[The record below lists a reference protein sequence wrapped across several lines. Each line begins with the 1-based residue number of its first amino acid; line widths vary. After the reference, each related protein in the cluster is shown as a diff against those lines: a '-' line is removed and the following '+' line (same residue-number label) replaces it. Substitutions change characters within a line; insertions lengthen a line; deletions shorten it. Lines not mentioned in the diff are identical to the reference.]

1 MKHRDI
7 AQYMP
12 DGYAMIA
19 ELFFVTLL
27 AVINRSHV

>member
-7 AQYMP
+7 AKYMP
-12 DGYAMIA
+12 DRYAMMA

-27 AVINRSHV
+27 AVISRRHV